1 MERVSFMV
9 RMLLTVRKRSSP
21 SSDGSDRSLATS
33 ASPPPPR
40 ASSGPDTLQQARAA
54 PPDEAARA
62 DACRGGE
69 NCGQEWE
76 GGGCKHF
83 TSQQQWLC
91 SSCCCFS
98 CLANNGCR
106 APSAAAART
115 KGGTC
120 SYFKVAEV
128 QHSGSRCPDEQPV
141 ARAEAAG
148 RHGVLVQSSAAGVSR
163 GTRSVGGRC

>member
-69 NCGQEWE
+69 NCRQEWE
-76 GGGCKHF
+76 GAVGLGIDLSAAVAVQLLLLLF
-83 TSQQQWLC
+83 LPGEQWLQSPERC
-91 SSCCCFS
+91 
-98 CLANNGCR
+98 CR
-106 APSAAAART
+106 AD
-115 KGGTC
+115 K
-120 SYFKVAEV
+120 
-128 QHSGSRCPDEQPV
+128 
-141 ARAEAAG
+141 
-148 RHGVLVQSSAAGVSR
+148 R
-163 GTRSVGGRC
+163 GNLLLL